1 MRSLRLE
8 VSESSSQRAVFVK
21 LIGGFDMANEALF
34 RKRSRMASPTTA
46 MAPSR
51 WGAPR

>member
-34 RKRSRMASPTTA
+34 GTGHTHGVANDGHGTVAR
-46 MAPSR
+46 
-51 WGAPR
+51 GAPR